1 MTRVLAAAAVLLTAL
16 GAVSGASAAEH
27 RNSGGHHYFWIE
39 APPAQ
44 EDRACQARDLWA
56 LINRGDL
63 CRADDASTSPPL
75 FTP

>member
-1 MTRVLAAAAVLLTAL
+1 MTRVLVAAAVLLTAL
-16 GAVSGASAAEH
+16 GAVSGASAAEK
-27 RNSGGHHYFWIE
+27 NGGHHYFWIE

-44 EDRACQARDLWA
+44 QERACQARDLWT

-63 CRADDASTSPPL
+63 CSADDASTSPPL

>member
-1 MTRVLAAAAVLLTAL
+1 MTRVLVAAAVLLTAL
-16 GAVSGASAAEH
+16 GAVSGASAAEK
-27 RNSGGHHYFWIE
+27 RAGGHHYFWIE

-44 EDRACQARDLWA
+44 QDQACQARDLWS

-63 CRADDASTSPPL
+63 CRADDAPTSPPL